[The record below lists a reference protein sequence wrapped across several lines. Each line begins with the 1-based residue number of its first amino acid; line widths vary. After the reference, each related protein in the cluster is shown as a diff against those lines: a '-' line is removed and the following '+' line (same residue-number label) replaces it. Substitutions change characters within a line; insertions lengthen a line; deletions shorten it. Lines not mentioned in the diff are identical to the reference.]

1 MSKKYTY
8 EEAKEEFEKRD
19 YILLDDIYVNAR
31 IKMKYICKK
40 HPNETQ
46 SISFGNLKA
55 GHGCKYCGHK
65 KISNSLSLDYNFVK
79 SEFEKREYILLE
91 DTYINAK
98 TKMKYKCKKH
108 IDEIQSISYDN
119 LSHGHGCKY
128 CAEEYLAKL
137 KTLDYDFVKSEFEKA
152 GYILLEKEYI
162 NAKTKMKYVCPRH
175 PKEDTRMTY
184 EDLKQGQRCKY
195 CNKYQTSYPE
205 QYIYLLMKNIF
216 KNVKNREILDGY
228 EFDILIYDIKLCIE
242 YDGKYYHSNK
252 NDRENEKELYCIK
265 NSYDFIRIKEVEE
278 KCNVYMKDNIIYLNC
293 YKSRNEKT
301 LNDVYDCLITYINNK
316 FNLNIQIEF
325 DKNLNDKALYNTQH
339 CNPEKSI
346 FVTDPIL
353 KLCWNYD
360 KNIGLDPNDF
370 SRGSKAIVS
379 WKCLR
384 CESEFKRSVINMVK
398 SPFCHDCIENQK
410 RKSTKMIWQYDLNAN
425 LLYIFESRTKAA
437 KIFKVH
443 ISNIEKCCKREIK
456 QSGGYI
462 WRDDDMTDLERMKI
476 KIERLNKARKDYF
489 NNARSELSD
498 YQYDKLFDELVE
510 LENKTGIIL
519 SNSPTQQV
527 GYVVQNN
534 LKKSVHKYP
543 MLSLDK
549 TKKVEDLISFIG
561 DRRALLMFK
570 MDGLSVCATYDNEG
584 NLILCETRG
593 DGKVGSDI
601 TENAKTFV
609 NLPKKINHKGG
620 LVVFGEAIID
630 YPTFYSVNE
639 KLPEG
644 SKYKN
649 PRNLVAGS
657 VQVLDP
663 KVCADRG
670 VRFIAWRLV
679 DGHDNNSFKYRL
691 NYLQSLGF
699 EIVQYAD
706 FKYEKENLE
715 RQLELGRDTAN
726 ELGLPIDGMVVSFD
740 NVAFSET
747 MGATSHHLR
756 SQLAFKFGEDREFST
771 LREVEW
777 SPSRTG
783 QINPVAIFDPIELA
797 GTEVSRASLSN
808 ISVMKQYNIKIGAQV
823 EVSKRNE
830 IIPKIE
836 NCDGNGEDVIIPD
849 KCPVCGASTEIK
861 ISEDG
866 VEVLVCTSESCPAKL
881 LGKLELFVSKEGLDI
896 DGLSTSQLQTFIN
909 RGWLKDISDIYSLHL
924 HEAEMQHM
932 KGFGKKSVTKLLN
945 AIDESS
951 TVTMANFIRALGIP
965 LIGKTQA
972 KSLSDFCNGD
982 INKFKEC
989 ILSHV
994 DFSTKIDGFGE
1005 KRNQSIHDWF
1015 MDTDNVLIFNKLRK
1029 EITFIKTEGFMNPP
1043 EDSENKN
1050 SLNNQTFCI
1059 TGKLNHFANRDEL
1072 VKKIESCGGKYVS
1085 SVSSKTNFLI
1095 NNDKE
1100 SQSSK
1105 NKKAQQVG
1113 CKIIS
1118 EEDFLKMIGE

>member
-1 MSKKYTY
+1 M
-8 EEAKEEFEKRD
+8 
-19 YILLDDIYVNAR
+19 
-31 IKMKYICKK
+31 
-40 HPNETQ
+40 
-46 SISFGNLKA
+46 
-55 GHGCKYCGHK
+55 
-65 KISNSLSLDYNFVK
+65 
-79 SEFEKREYILLE
+79 
-91 DTYINAK
+91 
-98 TKMKYKCKKH
+98 
-108 IDEIQSISYDN
+108 
-119 LSHGHGCKY
+119 
-128 CAEEYLAKL
+128 
-137 KTLDYDFVKSEFEKA
+137 
-152 GYILLEKEYI
+152 
-162 NAKTKMKYVCPRH
+162 
-175 PKEDTRMTY
+175 
-184 EDLKQGQRCKY
+184 
-195 CNKYQTSYPE
+195 
-205 QYIYLLMKNIF
+205 
-216 KNVKNREILDGY
+216 
-228 EFDILIYDIKLCIE
+228 
-242 YDGKYYHSNK
+242 
-252 NDRENEKELYCIK
+252 
-265 NSYDFIRIKEVEE
+265 
-278 KCNVYMKDNIIYLNC
+278 
-293 YKSRNEKT
+293 
-301 LNDVYDCLITYINNK
+301 
-316 FNLNIQIEF
+316 
-325 DKNLNDKALYNTQH
+325 DK
-339 CNPEKSI
+339 
-346 FVTDPIL
+346 
-353 KLCWNYD
+353 
-360 KNIGLDPNDF
+360 
-370 SRGSKAIVS
+370 
-379 WKCLR
+379 
-384 CESEFKRSVINMVK
+384 
-398 SPFCHDCIENQK
+398 
-410 RKSTKMIWQYDLNAN
+410 
-425 LLYIFESRTKAA
+425 
-437 KIFKVH
+437 
-443 ISNIEKCCKREIK
+443 
-456 QSGGYI
+456 
-462 WRDDDMTDLERMKI
+462 LERVK
-476 KIERLNKARKDYF
+476 KLVQLLNKASYAYYNTDKEIMSNY
-489 NNARSELSD
+489 E
-498 YQYDKLFDELVE
+498 YDKLFDELVN
-510 LENKTGIIL
+510 LEKETDFIM
-519 SNSPTQQV
+519 SNSPTQRV
-527 GYVVQNN
+527 GYIIQDN

-620 LVVFGEAIID
+620 FVVFGEAIID

-679 DGHDNNSFKYRL
+679 DGYDNNSFKYRL

-771 LREVEW
+771 LREIEW

-896 DGLSTSQLQTFIN
+896 DGLSTSQLQTFIDK
-909 RGWLKDISDIYSLHL
+909 GWVRDISDIYSLHL
-924 HEAEMQHM
+924 HEEELQKM
-932 KGFGKKSVTKLLN
+932 KGFGKRSVSKLLN
-945 AIDESS
+945 AIEASRS
-951 TVTMANFIRALGIP
+951 VTMANFIRSLGIP
-965 LIGKTQA
+965 LIGKVQA
-972 KSLSDFCNGD
+972 KALNDFCNGD
-982 INKFKEC
+982 IEAFDKKIIN
-989 ILSHV
+989 SV
-994 DFSTKIDGFGE
+994 DFGANIEGFGE
-1005 KRNQSIHDWF
+1005 KRNQSIYDWF
-1015 MDTDNVLIFNKLRK
+1015 SNEDNIDIYYKLRK
-1029 EITFIKTEGFMNPP
+1029 EVTFVNTDNFMNPP
-1043 EDSENKN
+1043 EDVNYN
-1050 SLNNQTFCI
+1050 SLDNQTFCI
-1059 TGKLNHFANRDEL
+1059 TGKLKHFSNRDEL
-1072 VKKIESCGGKYVS
+1072 VDMITKCGGKYVS
-1085 SVSSKTNFLI
+1085 SVTSKTNYLV
-1095 NNDKE
+1095 NNDVT

-1105 NKKAQQVG
+1105 NKKAHEVG

-1118 EEDFLKMIGE
+1118 EEDFLKMIGV

>member
-1 MSKKYTY
+1 MDK
-8 EEAKEEFEKRD
+8 
-19 YILLDDIYVNAR
+19 
-31 IKMKYICKK
+31 
-40 HPNETQ
+40 
-46 SISFGNLKA
+46 
-55 GHGCKYCGHK
+55 
-65 KISNSLSLDYNFVK
+65 
-79 SEFEKREYILLE
+79 LE
-91 DTYINAK
+91 
-98 TKMKYKCKKH
+98 
-108 IDEIQSISYDN
+108 
-119 LSHGHGCKY
+119 
-128 CAEEYLAKL
+128 
-137 KTLDYDFVKSEFEKA
+137 
-152 GYILLEKEYI
+152 
-162 NAKTKMKYVCPRH
+162 
-175 PKEDTRMTY
+175 
-184 EDLKQGQRCKY
+184 
-195 CNKYQTSYPE
+195 
-205 QYIYLLMKNIF
+205 
-216 KNVKNREILDGY
+216 
-228 EFDILIYDIKLCIE
+228 
-242 YDGKYYHSNK
+242 
-252 NDRENEKELYCIK
+252 
-265 NSYDFIRIKEVEE
+265 RIKELVQ
-278 KCNVYMKDNIIYLNC
+278 L
-293 YKSRNEKT
+293 
-301 LNDVYDCLITYINNK
+301 
-316 FNLNIQIEF
+316 
-325 DKNLNDKALYNTQH
+325 
-339 CNPEKSI
+339 
-346 FVTDPIL
+346 
-353 KLCWNYD
+353 
-360 KNIGLDPNDF
+360 
-370 SRGSKAIVS
+370 
-379 WKCLR
+379 
-384 CESEFKRSVINMVK
+384 
-398 SPFCHDCIENQK
+398 
-410 RKSTKMIWQYDLNAN
+410 
-425 LLYIFESRTKAA
+425 
-437 KIFKVH
+437 
-443 ISNIEKCCKREIK
+443 
-456 QSGGYI
+456 
-462 WRDDDMTDLERMKI
+462 
-476 KIERLNKARKDYF
+476 LNKASYAYYNTDKEIMSNY
-489 NNARSELSD
+489 E
-498 YQYDKLFDELVE
+498 YDKLFDELVN
-510 LENKTGIIL
+510 LEKETDFIM
-519 SNSPTQQV
+519 SNSPTQRV
-527 GYVVQNN
+527 GYVIQDN

-679 DGHDNNSFKYRL
+679 NGHDNNSFKYRL

-771 LREVEW
+771 LREIEW

-836 NCDGNGEDVIIPD
+836 SCDGNGEDVIIPD

-861 ISEDG
+861 ISEDS
-866 VEVLVCTSESCPAKL
+866 VEVLVCTSESCTAKL
-881 LGKLELFVSKEGLDI
+881 LGKLELFVSKEGMDI
-896 DGLSTSQLQTFIN
+896 DGLSTSQLQTFIDK
-909 RGWLKDISDIYSLHL
+909 GWVKDISDIYSLHL
-924 HEAEMQHM
+924 HEEELQKM
-932 KGFGKKSVTKLLN
+932 KGFGKRSVSNLLN
-945 AIDESS
+945 AIEASRS
-951 TVTMANFIRALGIP
+951 VTMAKFIRSLGIP
-965 LIGKTQA
+965 LIGKVQA
-972 KSLSDFCNGD
+972 KALSDFCNGD
-982 INKFKEC
+982 IETFDKKIIN
-989 ILSHV
+989 SV
-994 DFSTKIDGFGE
+994 DFGANIEGFGE
-1005 KRNQSIHDWF
+1005 KRNKSIYDWF
-1015 MDTDNVLIFNKLRK
+1015 SNEDNIDIYYKLRK
-1029 EITFIKTEGFMNPP
+1029 EVSFVNTDNFMNPP
-1043 EDSENKN
+1043 EEISYTDLCGQS
-1050 SLNNQTFCI
+1050 FCI
-1059 TGKLNHFANRDEL
+1059 TGKLKHFSNRDEL
-1072 VKKIESCGGKYVS
+1072 VDMITKCGGKYVS
-1085 SVSSKTNFLI
+1085 SITFKTNYLV
-1095 NNDKE
+1095 NNDVT

-1105 NKKAQQVG
+1105 NKKAHEVG

-1118 EEDFLKMIGE
+1118 EEDFLKMIGV

>member
-1 MSKKYTY
+1 MDK
-8 EEAKEEFEKRD
+8 
-19 YILLDDIYVNAR
+19 
-31 IKMKYICKK
+31 
-40 HPNETQ
+40 
-46 SISFGNLKA
+46 
-55 GHGCKYCGHK
+55 
-65 KISNSLSLDYNFVK
+65 
-79 SEFEKREYILLE
+79 LE
-91 DTYINAK
+91 
-98 TKMKYKCKKH
+98 
-108 IDEIQSISYDN
+108 
-119 LSHGHGCKY
+119 
-128 CAEEYLAKL
+128 
-137 KTLDYDFVKSEFEKA
+137 
-152 GYILLEKEYI
+152 
-162 NAKTKMKYVCPRH
+162 
-175 PKEDTRMTY
+175 
-184 EDLKQGQRCKY
+184 
-195 CNKYQTSYPE
+195 
-205 QYIYLLMKNIF
+205 
-216 KNVKNREILDGY
+216 
-228 EFDILIYDIKLCIE
+228 
-242 YDGKYYHSNK
+242 
-252 NDRENEKELYCIK
+252 
-265 NSYDFIRIKEVEE
+265 RIKELVQ
-278 KCNVYMKDNIIYLNC
+278 L
-293 YKSRNEKT
+293 
-301 LNDVYDCLITYINNK
+301 
-316 FNLNIQIEF
+316 
-325 DKNLNDKALYNTQH
+325 
-339 CNPEKSI
+339 
-346 FVTDPIL
+346 
-353 KLCWNYD
+353 
-360 KNIGLDPNDF
+360 
-370 SRGSKAIVS
+370 
-379 WKCLR
+379 
-384 CESEFKRSVINMVK
+384 
-398 SPFCHDCIENQK
+398 
-410 RKSTKMIWQYDLNAN
+410 
-425 LLYIFESRTKAA
+425 
-437 KIFKVH
+437 
-443 ISNIEKCCKREIK
+443 
-456 QSGGYI
+456 
-462 WRDDDMTDLERMKI
+462 
-476 KIERLNKARKDYF
+476 LNKASYAYYNTDKEIMSNY
-489 NNARSELSD
+489 E
-498 YQYDKLFDELVE
+498 YDKLFDELVN
-510 LENKTGIIL
+510 LEKETDFIM
-519 SNSPTQQV
+519 SNSPTQRV
-527 GYVVQNN
+527 GYVIQDN

-679 DGHDNNSFKYRL
+679 NGHDNNSFKYRL

-771 LREVEW
+771 LREIEW

-836 NCDGNGEDVIIPD
+836 SCDGNGEDVIIPD

-861 ISEDG
+861 ISEDS
-866 VEVLVCTSESCPAKL
+866 VEVLVCTSESCTAKL
-881 LGKLELFVSKEGLDI
+881 LGKLELFVSKEGMDI
-896 DGLSTSQLQTFIN
+896 DGLSTSQLQTFIDK
-909 RGWLKDISDIYSLHL
+909 GWVKDISDIYSLHL
-924 HEAEMQHM
+924 HEEELQKM
-932 KGFGKKSVTKLLN
+932 KGFGKRSVSNLLN
-945 AIDESS
+945 AIEASRS
-951 TVTMANFIRALGIP
+951 VTIAKFIRSLGIP
-965 LIGKTQA
+965 LIGKVQA
-972 KSLSDFCNGD
+972 KALSDFCNGD
-982 INKFKEC
+982 IETFDKKIIN
-989 ILSHV
+989 SV
-994 DFSTKIDGFGE
+994 DFGANIEGFGE
-1005 KRNQSIHDWF
+1005 KRNKSIYDWF
-1015 MDTDNVLIFNKLRK
+1015 SNEDNIDIYYKLRK
-1029 EITFIKTEGFMNPP
+1029 EVSFVNTDNFMNPP
-1043 EDSENKN
+1043 EEISYTDLCGQS
-1050 SLNNQTFCI
+1050 FCI
-1059 TGKLNHFANRDEL
+1059 TGKLKHFSNRDEL
-1072 VKKIESCGGKYVS
+1072 VDMITKCGGKYVS
-1085 SVSSKTNFLI
+1085 SITFKTNYLV
-1095 NNDKE
+1095 NNDVT

-1105 NKKAQQVG
+1105 NKKAHEVG

-1118 EEDFLKMIGE
+1118 EEDFLKMIGV